1 MFPLR
6 YSASCLAISVLPTV
20 NKTGECYPM
29 LLSNDLLTIQNEILS
44 SFVFQKTKQ
53 LPGKVQKL
61 VFLVY
66 LTRVSH
72 QETFC

>member
-1 MFPLR
+1 
-6 YSASCLAISVLPTV
+6 
-20 NKTGECYPM
+20 M